1 MLKITKDAFGGLLFP
16 RNMIGKT
23 VMRVPHFPFGNP
35 DNNLNNSLTHAWKLG
50 MIKKLAASNSGARI
64 EVKIISGESTDTETA
79 RNALEA
85 GFYVTAICGDRLA
98 SEITKDEW
106 QYLLDNPA
114 YRDRLD
120 LYKLDYRPTY
130 HATLFKAQDKQYI
143 MLEDPHKPGSYYEY
157 ALVVED
163 ATPEFV
169 SAYFDGMFERL
180 RLKATHTTKEL
191 LKEMPTY
198 A

>member
-1 MLKITKDAFGGLLFP
+1 MLEFTKDAIGGILFP
-16 RNMIGKT
+16 RNIIGKT
-23 VMRVPHFPFGNP
+23 VMRVPHFPDKKHTDDPNY
-35 DNNLNNSLTHAWKLG
+35 SLTHAWKLG
-50 MIKKLAASNSGARI
+50 MIKKLAANCRGERI
-64 EVKIISGESTDTETA
+64 DVKIISGESTDTETS
-79 RNALEA
+79 RYALDA

-98 SEITKDEW
+98 SKSTKDEW
-106 QYLLDNPA
+106 QCLLANPA
-114 YRDRLD
+114 YQNRLK
-120 LYKLDYRPTY
+120 LYKLDYRPTH
-130 HATLFKAQDKQYI
+130 HATLFKTPNKQYI

-180 RLKATHTTKEL
+180 RLKGTPATKEL
-191 LKEMPTY
+191 LKEMPIY